1 MQQKINKII
10 FTFFLKKKKIKK
22 YIFLLKMTTKTNEY
36 EEVKKYNLEE
46 CIVYFKANLL
56 QEDYLNNLKEMSFNG
71 EIDKNKIRNI
81 SWKIFLNL
89 LSPDET
95 FSDWIESLLKKR
107 EEYKIKCKQL
117 LKPQK
122 LQGDPLQGGID
133 TKSEDWKNYYIEKDM
148 KNIIQLDLA
157 RTYQE
162 LNLFHD
168 KKIIKMLSDILLVWS
183 KENIDLGYKQGMNDL
198 LSILFLGFYPFYFPN
213 ENKVP
218 KENLIK
224 FSSQIE
230 SAMKNAKDLYLFFND
245 ENELEADL
253 YYCFSNL
260 MKKGMKDLYDL
271 KENEQRK
278 IDYKKYQLFENEWT
292 RESKEEF
299 QNPLLT
305 RCALIINEKL
315 KSLDEQLYQ
324 HFLNINLNIGI
335 VLQRWLKCIFSR
347 EFEIKETLIFWDAI
361 FANEDD
367 NNYPLIFIDFIALAM
382 IINIRKELFE
392 GEQTECFT
400 LLFKYP
406 QQDNIVKIIKISER
420 IKNSIILFKKKQKV
434 SIHEILTGEKEP
446 EENNKKES
454 IIKNFIS
461 EENLLKVENT
471 MKKGGEILTGAF
483 QSMGGFLNKMQQK
496 MMNKNNETVNVKI
509 ESPHEAN
516 EKLFEILRKYS
527 GKMSKQDSRE
537 LSVVIDY
544 LKGCYE

>member
-1 MQQKINKII
+1 MSD
-10 FTFFLKKKKIKK
+10 F
-22 YIFLLKMTTKTNEY
+22 
-36 EEVKKYNLEE
+36 EEIKKYNLEE
-46 CIVYFKANLL
+46 CIVYFKANLF
-56 QEDYLNNLKEMSFNG
+56 QDEYLSNFRFLSLNG
-71 EIDKNKIRNI
+71 EIEKNKIRNMT
-81 SWKIFLNL
+81 WRIFLNVF
-89 LSPDET
+89 SQDET
-95 FSDWIESLLKKR
+95 ISDWIETLTKQR
-107 EEYKIKCKQL
+107 EEYKTKLKTL
-117 LKPQK
+117 LKTPK
-122 LQGDPLQGGID
+122 LQGDPLGGG
-133 TKSEDWKNYYIEKDM
+133 SNSNNEEWKKYYIEKDM
-148 KNIIQLDLA
+148 KDLIKLDLS

-162 LNLFHD
+162 LKLFHD
-168 KKIIKMLSDILLVWS
+168 EKIVTMLSNILFIWS

-198 LSILFLGFYPFYFPN
+198 LSIIFIAFYPFYYPN
-213 ENKVP
+213 DTKNT
-218 KENLIK
+218 KEDLIK
-224 FSSQIE
+224 FSSQFE
-230 SAMKNAKDLYLFFND
+230 LAMKHSKDLYLFFND